1 MRIGLVL
8 SGGMAK
14 GAFQVGA
21 LKAIKEYIKP
31 EDLAAISCSSVGC
44 LNGFAFVS
52 DRLDQAEKMWKHIC
66 ENGNR
71 RYINS
76 ILRSSFLQESI
87 NYICGESEQISNAFL
102 ISLLNLKERTV
113 IYQNLAKVS
122 SARYADYL
130 KASVAM
136 PLYNRPVM
144 INGKGLYDGAPI
156 DNIPVYPL
164 VRRKLDY
171 IICIYFDDCCYTF
184 ETPAFDRKLVKI
196 TFPTKKTIVDSLTF
210 KEEAIDAMIQR
221 GYRVANN
228 ILKPIFADGG
238 MTLPEIYDYIS
249 FLNDHMG
256 EKKMRITGDMLMT
269 NFNKITSKLA
279 RHSIVY

>member
-21 LKAIKEYIKP
+21 LRAIGEYIDPK
-31 EDLAAISCSSVGC
+31 DIAAISSSSVGC
-44 LNGFAFVS
+44 LNSFAFMS
-52 DRLDQAEKMWKHIC
+52 GKLNQAEKMWKHIC

-87 NYICGESEQISNAFL
+87 NYICDGSSQIENAFF

-113 IYQNLAKVS
+113 LYQNLAKVS
-122 SARYADYL
+122 SDRYADYL
-130 KASVAM
+130 RASVAM

-144 INGKGLYDGAPI
+144 IKGKGLYDGAPV
-156 DNIPVYPL
+156 DNIPVYPM
-164 VRRKLDY
+164 VKRKLDY

-184 ETPAFDRKLVKI
+184 ESPAFDKKLIKI

-210 KEEAIDAMIQR
+210 KDEAIDAMILR
-221 GYRVANN
+221 GYRVAGN
-228 ILKPIFADGG
+228 ILRPVFADGG
-238 MTLPEIYDYIS
+238 MKLSEVYDYIA

>member
-21 LKAIKEYIKP
+21 LKAIGEYIDPK
-31 EDLAAISCSSVGC
+31 EITAISCSSVGC

-52 DRLDQAEKMWKHIC
+52 GKLDQAEKMWKHIC

-87 NYICGESEQISNAFL
+87 NYICDDSSQITNSFF

-113 IYQNLAKVS
+113 LYQNLAKVS
-122 SARYADYL
+122 SRSYADYL

-144 INGKGLYDGAPI
+144 INGKGLYDGAPV

-164 VRRKLDY
+164 VKRS
-171 IICIYFDDCCYTF
+171 YF
-184 ETPAFDRKLVKI
+184 R
-196 TFPTKKTIVDSLTF
+196 IV
-210 KEEAIDAMIQR
+210 
-221 GYRVANN
+221 
-228 ILKPIFADGG
+228 
-238 MTLPEIYDYIS
+238 
-249 FLNDHMG
+249 
-256 EKKMRITGDMLMT
+256 
-269 NFNKITSKLA
+269 
-279 RHSIVY
+279 